1 MEQLQLEKKIITLT
15 GRLETPIITRK
26 PFIRKKRCWIKIV
39 RNLQEEKYPK
49 FTPLGKL
56 VKGERKAPNVL
67 NGFRGF
73 VKITSVDISIEKL
86 KRRIE
91 PFLQKQFIGQYTKE
105 GLGRVTWI
113 NCMLE
118 NYKPKRIA
126 KRRKLKIRKGLGGN
140 YPKQLQRLLTAL
152 MLHDFVHTELHP
164 SKIYHQITIEDEE
177 ISEACLNHHNK
188 EKNGNQFVKLINRY
202 DFDNG
207 EINFSKLKEE
217 IERRRNSAYRL
228 YNFIYQSEEL
238 KRTVEAM
245 DYKYSSLRTHLL
257 LMVNLAIN
265 EYHMGTLKIMND
277 RIIIK
282 ENSESVRKKDSS

>member
-202 DFDNG
+202 DS
-207 EINFSKLKEE
+207 IAAC
-217 IERRRNSAYRL
+217 I
-228 YNFIYQSEEL
+228 
-238 KRTVEAM
+238 T
-245 DYKYSSLRTHLL
+245 
-257 LMVNLAIN
+257 
-265 EYHMGTLKIMND
+265 
-277 RIIIK
+277 
-282 ENSESVRKKDSS
+282 RKKPYKTYTRYDFDLSLIHI